1 MSRVLFIHPSKWGRG
16 ITAIWIASHAA
27 ALKKKGHEVRLFDA
41 TFYSSWTEN
50 ENRFNTENMQ
60 YRPTEYDRCITWKHS
75 DILRD
80 LQAQVDVFKPDIIFW
95 GAFSSHVHGEGEYAA
110 IQRGHEL
117 VRPLETG
124 ALKVGAGLQAT
135 ADPRLVLKLF
145 PGLDAVIGGESEMVL
160 QQVADQ
166 LDAGG
171 FDPHPI
177 RGLAYRDAPGGVTVN
192 PPQEIISD
200 LDDIAPYDYS
210 LFDDMALWRPY
221 NGEVLRAVDYELSR
235 GCPYSCSYCVETV
248 IQHYY
253 GFQRR
258 LKRGLI
264 AGAKGY
270 LRHKSA
276 DMIFAEM
283 AGLARERGVSLF
295 RCQDTNF
302 LSIHRDTLT
311 DLADLLDESALPVC
325 LYIETRPEGINPAS
339 VGLLKKLRVDGVGM
353 GIELAAQGV
362 RESSLNRYADQEH
375 IIAAFARLRENG
387 IRRTAYNVIGFPGQD
402 EGSIRDTI
410 ELNRLLDPDN
420 ITVAFYTPF
429 LGTEL
434 QKRAVDAGDFN
445 AYEFD
450 LDAQLRTMTRHS
462 GLDRDV
468 LNYYKENFV
477 RLCHSS
483 SEKIGLT

>member
-27 ALKKKGHEVRLFDA
+27 ALKKKGHQVRLFDA
-41 TFYSSWTEN
+41 TFYASWTEN

-60 YRPTEYDRCITWKHS
+60 YRPTEYERAIVWNQS
-75 DILRD
+75 DIRRD
-80 LQAQVDVFKPDIIFW
+80 LQAQVDAFSPDIIFW

-110 IQRGHEL
+110 IQHGHEL
-117 VRPLETG
+117 VRALATS
-124 ALKVGAGLQAT
+124 ALKIGAGLQAT

-145 PGLDAVIGGESEMVL
+145 PRLDAVIGGESEKVL
-160 QQVADQ
+160 TQVADQ
-166 LDAGG
+166 IDADG
-171 FDPHPI
+171 FSPHRL
-177 RGLAYRDAPGGVTVN
+177 RGLAFGDGNGGVTVT

-210 LFDDMALWRPY
+210 LFDEMALWRPY
-221 NGEVLRAVDYELSR
+221 NGEVLKAVDYELSR
-235 GCPYSCSYCVETV
+235 GCPFSCSYCVETV
-248 IQHYY
+248 IQRYY

-264 AGAKGY
+264 ANAGKY

-276 DMIFAEM
+276 ATAFEEIS
-283 AGLARERGVSLF
+283 GLVRERGISLF

-302 LSIHRDTLT
+302 LSIHRRTLEELS
-311 DLADLLDESALPVC
+311 DRLEESKLPVR
-325 LYIETRPEGINPAS
+325 LYIETRPEGITPAS
-339 VGLLKKLRVDGVGM
+339 VGLLKRLRVDGVGM
-353 GIELAAQGV
+353 GIELAAQRV
-362 RESSLNRYADQEH
+362 RESSLNRYADQKH
-375 IIAAFARLRENG
+375 IIAAFALLEKNG
-387 IRRTAYNVIGFPGQD
+387 IKRTAYNVIGFPGQD

-410 ELNRLLDPDN
+410 DLNRILRPDN

-434 QKRAVDAGDFN
+434 QQRAVDEGDFN
-445 AYEFD
+445 AYEFN
-450 LDAQLRTMTRHS
+450 LDAQLRTVTKDS

-468 LNYYKENFV
+468 LRYYKENFV
-477 RLCHSS
+477 RLCRSTS
-483 SEKIGLT
+483 